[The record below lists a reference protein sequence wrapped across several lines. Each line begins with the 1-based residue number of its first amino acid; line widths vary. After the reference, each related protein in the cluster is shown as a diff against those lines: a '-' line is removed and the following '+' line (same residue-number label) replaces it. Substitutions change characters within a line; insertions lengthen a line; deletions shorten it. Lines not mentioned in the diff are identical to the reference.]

1 MARFVLITLVLFV
14 ISLFVGCRSFDTGS
28 AQILPPQ
35 AGAAP
40 SPTVDLTRSSEVDLA
55 EQMAVNRQAYR
66 RGLEVLVQH
75 YTKTGNNMK
84 LTWAE
89 KELSALN
96 AIPQY
101 DYVVEA
107 TVAGAHL
114 KGTRAVSEA
123 DYLYNDAVRLE
134 EQAGQFLVV
143 KDDDLLRLALDK
155 YNQLISQFP
164 SSDKI
169 DDAAFRAAGIYE
181 HFKDYTIAV
190 LYYQRTYQWEPDTPY
205 PARFKAAFILDQRL
219 HRRAEALQLYQ
230 EALAQITKSGQH
242 RQWQGL
248 AERRVK
254 ELTGEI
260 KPDATRQE
268 PIKSYK

>member
-1 MARFVLITLVLFV
+1 MARLVLITFVLSAMSV
-14 ISLFVGCRSFDTGS
+14 FVGCRSVDAGS

-35 AGAAP
+35 AGTVP
-40 SPTVDLTRSSEVDLA
+40 SQTIDLTRSGEVDLA
-55 EQMAVNRQAYR
+55 EQMAVSRQAYR

-84 LTWAE
+84 LVWAE
-89 KELSALN
+89 KELAALD
-96 AIPQY
+96 AMPKY

-107 TVAGAHL
+107 TVAGANL
-114 KGTRAVSEA
+114 KATRSVSEA

-143 KDDDLLRLALDK
+143 KDDNLLRLALDK
-155 YNQLISQFP
+155 YNQLISKFP

-181 HFKDYTIAV
+181 HFKDYTIAI
-190 LYYQRTYQWEPDTPY
+190 LYYQRTYQWEPGTLY

-230 EALAQITKSGQH
+230 DALSQITRSGQH
-242 RQWQGL
+242 PQWQQY
-248 AERRVK
+248 AESRIK
-254 ELTGEI
+254 ELTGEV
-260 KPDATRQE
+260 KPEE
-268 PIKSYK
+268 PQYEQKRY

>member
-1 MARFVLITLVLFV
+1 
-14 ISLFVGCRSFDTGS
+14 
-28 AQILPPQ
+28 
-35 AGAAP
+35 
-40 SPTVDLTRSSEVDLA
+40 
-55 EQMAVNRQAYR
+55 
-66 RGLEVLVQH
+66 
-75 YTKTGNNMK
+75 MK
-84 LTWAE
+84 LVWAE
-89 KELSALN
+89 KELAALN

-107 TVAGAHL
+107 TVAGANL
-114 KGTRAVSEA
+114 RAMRSVSEA

-143 KDDDLLRLALDK
+143 KDDDLLRRALDK
-155 YNQLISQFP
+155 YNELISKFP

-190 LYYQRTYQWEPDTPY
+190 LYYQRTYQWEPQTSY
-205 PARFKAAFILDQRL
+205 PARYKAAYVLDQRL

-230 EALAQITKSGQH
+230 DAIAHITSSGQH
-242 RQWQGL
+242 PRWQGY

-260 KPDATRQE
+260 KPDENRQE
-268 PIKSYK
+268 QIKPYK

>member
-1 MARFVLITLVLFV
+1 MARFVLITFVLFT
-14 ISLFVGCRSFDTGS
+14 ISMFVGCTGVDTGS

-35 AGAAP
+35 SGVSQPA
-40 SPTVDLTRSSEVDLA
+40 TVDLTRSSEVDLA
-55 EQMAVNRQAYR
+55 EQMAAHRLAYR
-66 RGLEVLVQH
+66 RGLEVLIQH
-75 YTKTGNNMK
+75 YNKTGNNMK

-89 KELSALN
+89 KELAALN

-107 TVAGAHL
+107 TVAGANL
-114 KGTRAVSEA
+114 RATRSVSEA

-155 YNQLISQFP
+155 YNQLINKFP

-190 LYYQRTYQWEPDTPY
+190 LYYQRTYQWEPQTPY

-230 EALAQITKSGQH
+230 EALAHITSSSKH
-242 RQWQGL
+242 PRWQGY

-260 KPDATRQE
+260 KPEDQQKQ
-268 PIKSYK
+268 PMKPYK